1 MLNVVVITC
10 LFMVLDVVTGFSQ
23 ACKTKT
29 VSSTVMRDG
38 LYHKL
43 GFIGVIIL
51 GVLCEY
57 AEYYVN
63 LGFSLPLVI
72 PICSFICWTE
82 IVSIR
87 ENLKILAPELSADAF
102 TEFFKKNEK

>member
-1 MLNVVVITC
+1 MVSVVVVTC

-43 GFIGVIIL
+43 GFIGAIIL

-57 AEYYVN
+57 AEFYID

-72 PICSFICWTE
+72 PICCFICWTE
-82 IVSIR
+82 IVSIK
-87 ENLKILAPELSADAF
+87 ETLKILAPELSSDGF
-102 TEFFKKNEK
+102 TGLFKKNEK